1 MKTID
6 ITPNPAKTIESL
18 RYLTYS
24 NETALADIVDNSIDA
39 GADVID
45 VKITADKI
53 VISDNGCGM
62 TEETLAEAIKL
73 GSDTDKQDGQLGRF
87 GMGLVTASISMARKL
102 TVYSRY
108 QGDNATVSGVCL
120 DLDTIKDTW
129 SAEDVDLTDS
139 VELYLAENNMGTIVT
154 LEKIDHFKY
163 KSVDTLVA
171 KTKRH
176 FGEVFRNFIDAGVK
190 IYVNDELVE
199 SIDPLVRTKETTN
212 VIVDEDVNYDG
223 KVFHITAVET
233 DSDGS
238 NSDADNKANPAN
250 QGFYIVRNNRQ
261 IARAIMMGNIVKHP
275 SLNRVRCEVSLS
287 GDLDDQVGINFTK
300 DKVEISQGLSDK
312 IFEKARLCINI
323 CTNNCNKRK
332 SADKE
337 NAEMDHSDAENIIER
352 KRSLLPRPTL
362 WKELHKKK
370 VENEE
375 KKEDEEEKGN
385 EEEET
390 TDDNKKKKHYKRNHA
405 KNVQLGYRGMHAR
418 FEQNNDTESSVLS
431 SYQNEGSD
439 IVIRWNIRHPF
450 YTKFVAPFNKDKS
463 VSSPIDLWAFSIAL
477 AELQTVE
484 DDEQAEKIQQ
494 LREEYSRILRTL
506 LG

>member
-6 ITPNPAKTIESL
+6 ITPNPAKTIASL

-39 GADVID
+39 GADVVD
-45 VKITADKI
+45 VKITNDKI
-53 VISDNGCGM
+53 VITDNGCGM

-108 QGDNATVSGVCL
+108 QDCNSTVSGACL
-120 DLDTIKDTW
+120 DLDGIKDTW
-129 SAEDVDLTDS
+129 SASGVDVPDS
-139 VELYLAENNMGTIVT
+139 MELYFSENGIGTIVT
-154 LEKIDHFKY
+154 LETIDHLKY
-163 KSVDTLVA
+163 KTIDTLIA
-171 KTKRH
+171 KVKRH

-190 IYVNDELVE
+190 IYVNDELIK
-199 SIDPLVRTKETTN
+199 SIDPLVRTKDTTN
-212 VIVDEDVNYDG
+212 IIVDEDVEYDG

-238 NSDADNKANPAN
+238 NSDADTKANPAN

-261 IARAIMMGNIVKHP
+261 IARAIMIGNIVRHP
-275 SLNRVRCEVSLS
+275 SLNRFRCEVSLS
-287 GDLDDQVGINFTK
+287 GDLDDQIGINFTK

-323 CTNNCNKRK
+323 CMNNCNKRK
-332 SADKE
+332 SATKE
-337 NAEMDHSDAENIIER
+337 NEEMDHSDAENIIER

-370 VENEE
+370 AEETEEVEEENEE
-375 KKEDEEEKGN
+375 DEQKKR
-385 EEEET
+385 
-390 TDDNKKKKHYKRNHA
+390 KKHHKRNHA
-405 KNVQLGYRGMHAR
+405 KNTQLGYRGLHAR
-418 FEQNNDTESSVLS
+418 FEQNNDTESSVLF
-431 SYQNEGSD
+431 SYENEGSD

-450 YTKFVAPFNKDKS
+450 YSKFVAPFNKDKS

-477 AELQTVE
+477 AELQTAE
-484 DDEQAEKIQQ
+484 DSEQAEKIQQ

>member
-45 VKITADKI
+45 VKITSDKI

-62 TEETLAEAIKL
+62 TEDTLAEAIKL

-108 QGDNATVSGVCL
+108 QGDNAVVSGVCL

-139 VELYLAENNMGTIVT
+139 VESYMAENSMGTIVT

-163 KSVDTLVA
+163 KNPETLIA
-171 KTKRH
+171 KVKQH
-176 FGEVFRNFIDAGVK
+176 FGEVFRKFVESGVT
-190 IYVNDELVE
+190 IYVNDEKVKP
-199 SIDPLVRTKETTN
+199 IDPLALDKKTTN
-212 VIVDEDVNYDG
+212 IIVDEDVEYDG
-223 KVFHITAVET
+223 KTFHMTAVEV

-238 NSDADNKANPAN
+238 NSDADTKINPAN

-261 IARAIMMGNIVKHP
+261 IARAVMIGKLVKHP
-275 SLNRVRCEVSLS
+275 SYNRFRCEVSLS
-287 GDLDDQVGINFTK
+287 GDLDDQIGINFTK
-300 DKVEISQGLSDK
+300 DKVEVSQGLSDK
-312 IFEKARLCINI
+312 IFEKARICLNI
-323 CTNNCNKRK
+323 CSNNCNKRK
-332 SADKE
+332 SAAKE
-337 NAEMDHSDAENIIER
+337 NEEMDHSDAENIIER

-362 WKELHKKK
+362 WKELHRKK
-370 VENEE
+370 VEEEE
-375 KKEDEEEKGN
+375 KDEEEDEEDDEK
-385 EEEET
+385 
-390 TDDNKKKKHYKRNHA
+390 KKKKHYKRNHA

-418 FEQNNDTESSVLS
+418 FEQNNDTESSVLF
-431 SYQNEGSD
+431 SYENEGSD

-450 YTKFVAPFNKDKS
+450 YSKFVAPFNKDKS

-477 AELQTVE
+477 AELQTAE
-484 DDEQAEKIQQ
+484 DPEQAEKIQQ

>member
-1 MKTID
+1 MKQEKLTRTID

-45 VKITADKI
+45 VKIAADKI

-62 TEETLAEAIKL
+62 TEDTLAEAIKL

-102 TVYSRY
+102 TVISRY
-108 QGDNATVSGVCL
+108 QGENGVVSGVCL

-139 VELYLAENNMGTIVT
+139 VELYMTENNMGTIVT

-163 KSVDTLVA
+163 KSIDTLVA

-190 IYVNDELVE
+190 IYINDELVK
-199 SIDPLVRTKETTN
+199 SIDPLARNKETTN
-212 VIVDEDVNYDG
+212 VIVDEDVEYDG

-261 IARAIMMGNIVKHP
+261 IARAIMIGNLVRHP
-275 SLNRVRCEVSLS
+275 RLNRFRCEVSLS

-323 CTNNCNKRK
+323 CSANCLKRQ

-362 WKELHKKK
+362 WKELHRKK
-370 VENEE
+370 VEGEE
-375 KKEDEEEKGN
+375 K
-385 EEEET
+385 EEEE
-390 TDDNKKKKHYKRNHA
+390 DDDEKKKKKHYKRNHA

-418 FEQNNDTESSVLS
+418 FEQNNDTESSVLF
-431 SYQNEGSD
+431 SYENEGSD

-450 YTKFVAPFNKDKS
+450 YSKFVAPFNKDKS

-477 AELQTVE
+477 AELQTAE
-484 DDEQAEKIQQ
+484 DPEQAEKIQQ

>member
-1 MKTID
+1 MKQID

-39 GADVID
+39 DADVID
-45 VKITADKI
+45 VKIAADKI

-62 TEETLAEAIKL
+62 TEDTLAEAIKL

-108 QGDNATVSGVCL
+108 QGDNAAVSGVCL

-129 SAEDVDLTDS
+129 SAENVDPTDS
-139 VELYLAENNMGTIVT
+139 VELYMAENSMGTIVT

-163 KSVDTLVA
+163 KSIDTLVA

-190 IYVNDELVE
+190 IYINDELVE

-212 VIVDEDVNYDG
+212 VIVDEDVEYDG

-261 IARAIMMGNIVKHP
+261 IARAVMIGKLVRHP
-275 SLNRVRCEVSLS
+275 RYNRFRCEVSLS

-323 CTNNCNKRK
+323 CVNNCNKRK

-337 NAEMDHSDAENIIER
+337 NAEMDHSDAEHIIER

-362 WKELHKKK
+362 WKELHRKK
-370 VENEE
+370 VE
-375 KKEDEEEKGN
+375 EEEKEEGN
-385 EEEET
+385 EE
-390 TDDNKKKKHYKRNHA
+390 DDGKKKKKHYKRNHA
-405 KNVQLGYRGMHAR
+405 KNVQPGYRGMHAR
-418 FEQNNDTESSVLS
+418 FEQNNDTESSVLF
-431 SYQNEGSD
+431 SYENEGSD

-450 YTKFVAPFNKDKS
+450 YSKFVAPFNKDKS

-477 AELQTVE
+477 AELQTAE
-484 DDEQAEKIQQ
+484 DPEQSEKLQQ

>member
-1 MKTID
+1 
-6 ITPNPAKTIESL
+6 
-18 RYLTYS
+18 
-24 NETALADIVDNSIDA
+24 
-39 GADVID
+39 
-45 VKITADKI
+45 
-53 VISDNGCGM
+53 
-62 TEETLAEAIKL
+62 
-73 GSDTDKQDGQLGRF
+73 
-87 GMGLVTASISMARKL
+87 
-102 TVYSRY
+102 
-108 QGDNATVSGVCL
+108 
-120 DLDTIKDTW
+120 
-129 SAEDVDLTDS
+129 
-139 VELYLAENNMGTIVT
+139 MGTIVT
-154 LEKIDHFKY
+154 LENIDHFKY
-163 KSVDTLVA
+163 KSIDTLVA

-190 IYVNDELVE
+190 IYINDELVK
-199 SIDPLVRTKETTN
+199 SIDPLARTKETTN
-212 VIVDEDVNYDG
+212 VIVDEDVEYDG

-250 QGFYIVRNNRQ
+250 QGFYILRNNRQ
-261 IARAIMMGNIVKHP
+261 IARAVMIGNIVRHP
-275 SLNRVRCEVSLS
+275 SLNRFRCEVSLS

-323 CTNNCNKRK
+323 CSANCNKRK

-370 VENEE
+370 VE
-375 KKEDEEEKGN
+375 DEEEK
-385 EEEET
+385 EDDEEET

-418 FEQNNDTESSVLS
+418 FEQNNDTESSVLF

-477 AELQTVE
+477 AELQTAE
-484 DDEQAEKIQQ
+484 DSEQAEKIQQ